1 VAEVAARA
9 VPGGIGLL
17 VLAAALVVLGLWLPR
32 ALPDDA

>member
-1 VAEVAARA
+1 

-32 ALPDDA
+32 ALPAEA